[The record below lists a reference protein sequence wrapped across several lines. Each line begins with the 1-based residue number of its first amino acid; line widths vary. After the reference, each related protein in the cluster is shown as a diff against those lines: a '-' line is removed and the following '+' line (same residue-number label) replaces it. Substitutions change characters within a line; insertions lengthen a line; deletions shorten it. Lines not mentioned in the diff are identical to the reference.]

1 MSFVLSSDYIF
12 AQASTPLIS
21 FTTIVHELLLFD
33 IYFPWSNLNKATDLW
48 PIQSLAMYRRQQ
60 QQQSTFK
67 QQQKRNSLSKTKGKK
82 ITCVHTNE
90 HWAQLKLKIYRNN
103 QK

>member
-33 IYFPWSNLNKATDLW
+33 VYFPWSNLNKATDLW
-48 PIQSLAMYRRQQ
+48 PIQSLAMYRRRQ

-67 QQQKRNSLSKTKGKK
+67 QQQKIKFPVKNKREKNCMRAHK
-82 ITCVHTNE
+82 
-90 HWAQLKLKIYRNN
+90 
-103 QK
+103 

>member
-33 IYFPWSNLNKATDLW
+33 VYFPWSNLNKATDLW
-48 PIQSLAMYRRQQ
+48 PIQSLAIYRRRQ

-67 QQQKRNSLSKTKGKK
+67 QQQKIKFPVKNKREK
-82 ITCVHTNE
+82 IACVHTNE